1 MGKKPVAPVLGADGS
16 LPLLT
21 GTNQVIGGR
30 KYQEDRSVCIADIN
44 PMALKH
50 HPDLDVGGASFGTR
64 RAFFAVF
71 DGFGGGQ
78 SSEWLKLHFHTS
90 LIRHKAFVSNP
101 EQAVRETFA
110 STDEELLRF
119 MESQDLKRGTGPA
132 LVRSGSCGTVCLVV
146 GNEVFIGNVGDSS
159 AVVFRRKGAAGSS
172 TEMLSTD
179 HKASEPSERERIAAA
194 GGTTEQKTQNVTGFL
209 CWASKAVPVG
219 PVRVQPGGLAV
230 SRAFGAGH
238 AKLEELNGKPGC
250 VTCEPA
256 VRREELDA
264 HTLCLI
270 IASDGVWDNVK
281 KMGDLYG
288 TVKEGITQ
296 ARAQASK

>member
-21 GTNQVIGGR
+21 GTQQVIGGR

-50 HPDLDVGGASFGTR
+50 HPDLDGTR

-71 DGFGGGQ
+71 DGFGGDQ
-78 SSEWLKLHFHTS
+78 SSEWLKLHFFSS
-90 LIRHKAFVSNP
+90 LIRHKALVSNP

-110 STDEELLRF
+110 STDEELLRT

-146 GNEVFIGNVGDSS
+146 GNEAFIGNVGDSS

-219 PVRVQPGGLAV
+219 PVRVQPGGPNPSPNPWRPTPNPNPWRNHPGPIFGGLTLVLILGGLTLALTLGD
-230 SRAFGAGH
+230 RASSASPSP
-238 AKLEELNGKPGC
+238 N
-250 VTCEPA
+250 PA
-256 VRREELDA
+256 L
-264 HTLCLI
+264 TLP
-270 IASDGVWDNVK
+270 
-281 KMGDLYG
+281 
-288 TVKEGITQ
+288 
-296 ARAQASK
+296 

>member
-1 MGKKPVAPVLGADGS
+1 MKQFPNPAVLELATDMVKKPVEPVLTTDGS
-16 LPLLT
+16 LPLLA

-30 KYQEDRSVCIADIN
+30 KHQEDRSVCIADIN

-50 HPDLDVGGASFGTR
+50 HPDIDGTR

-71 DGFGGGQ
+71 DGFGGDQ
-78 SSEWLKLHFHTS
+78 SSEWLKLHYHTS
-90 LIRHKAFVSNP
+90 LVRHKAFVSNP

-146 GNEVFIGNVGDSS
+146 GNEAFIGNVGDSS
-159 AVVFRRKGAAGSS
+159 AVVFRRKGAAGPS

-179 HKASEPSERERIAAA
+179 HKASEPSERVRIAAA

-209 CWASKAVPVG
+209 CWASKAVPIG
-219 PVRVQPGGLAV
+219 PVRVQPGGRVL
-230 SRAFGAGH
+230 
-238 AKLEELNGKPGC
+238 
-250 VTCEPA
+250 
-256 VRREELDA
+256 
-264 HTLCLI
+264 
-270 IASDGVWDNVK
+270 
-281 KMGDLYG
+281 
-288 TVKEGITQ
+288 
-296 ARAQASK
+296 